1 MPRRYTRTD
10 YHSWETST
18 YAHALQCSRGGAG
31 QRTRCPRS
39 ATSAGSD
46 ATAAGHQASGTPK
59 RFAPSRPCRRPPQH
73 VLQTPGT
80 TGVSARHQRPQPQ
93 VWQSQS
99 QSAWN
104 SISYCEV
111 SGANNG
117 ASGSTR
123 CGPIGLQRSGG
134 WGGHM
139 ETGSAPDAHWQHT
152 AGGGKAYCAAEP
164 CQKAWRPTHLTPEH
178 LQAASVGRQPSHTKK
193 PELQTSRNQPA
204 SPNPAPAKPP
214 SR

>member
-1 MPRRYTRTD
+1 MRMLCSAAEEVQDSERAVPGRPQVQAVTPQQRVTRLQGRPRGSHLLGLAVGRPSMFCKPRAPLASVPATRDLNRKYGRASRNPHGTA
-10 YHSWETST
+10 YHTV
-18 YAHALQCSRGGAG
+18 
-31 QRTRCPRS
+31 RCPE
-39 ATSAGSD
+39 
-46 ATAAGHQASGTPK
+46 
-59 RFAPSRPCRRPPQH
+59 
-73 VLQTPGT
+73 LT
-80 TGVSARHQRPQPQ
+80 TELLGARA
-93 VWQSQS
+93 V
-99 QSAWN
+99 A
-104 SISYCEV
+104 
-111 SGANNG
+111 
-117 ASGSTR
+117 
-123 CGPIGLQRSGG
+123 PIGLQRSGG

>member
-1 MPRRYTRTD
+1 M
-10 YHSWETST
+10 

-46 ATAAGHQASGTPK
+46 ATAGGHQASGTPK

-123 CGPIGLQRSGG
+123 CGPHRAATERRVGRTHGNRQRPRCALAAHRRWGQSILRCRAMPEGLEANTSHPRTS
-134 WGGHM
+134 
-139 ETGSAPDAHWQHT
+139 
-152 AGGGKAYCAAEP
+152 AGGQC
-164 CQKAWRPTHLTPEH
+164 R
-178 LQAASVGRQPSHTKK
+178 QAALTH
-193 PELQTSRNQPA
+193 
-204 SPNPAPAKPP
+204 
-214 SR
+214 